1 MTTATHVTNS
11 RHGYSGAGWMQR
23 TLDYQKPPRQLSE
36 FGVIVADLLG
46 DLNYGIYHFDS
57 GALLRAEWENTRRI
71 SIVVRDAGQFGTHD
85 FNALTRLVFLAH
97 EYQIKATI
105 EAASSSYLRLTFHK
119 VNEMFSPPKHPTLQ
133 EAVYKFEGSRAE

>member
-57 GALLRAEWENTRRI
+57 GALLREYPTYLNRCARRRAVRNARLQRLDPPCLSGTRIPDQGDHRGGVIILPSADISQGKRNVLPAEAPNPARGGI
-71 SIVVRDAGQFGTHD
+71 
-85 FNALTRLVFLAH
+85 
-97 EYQIKATI
+97 
-105 EAASSSYLRLTFHK
+105 
-119 VNEMFSPPKHPTLQ
+119 
-133 EAVYKFEGSRAE
+133 